1 MQIGAQLYTVRKHF
15 TNLEDFDKGLKTT
28 ADIGYKAVQVSGTCA
43 YDAYWLR
50 DELQKYDLTC
60 AITHI
65 PPQRL
70 MEELEKVVADH
81 NVFGCKNIGIGSIP
95 APWFG
100 SYEGYFEFRKV
111 FIPIAEKIRD
121 MGSKLMFHNHAMEFE
136 DHDGDCIFNRLLE
149 DFPADA
155 LDFTLD
161 CGWADFAGQDVPKLI
176 ESLKGRLSRIHLKDY
191 ADLPADG
198 SIEKAPYMRP
208 IYEGKMDYDAIINAL
223 KNAGTEYALVEQDNC
238 YDEEPFECLRRSYN
252 NVVARFPE
260 MK

>member
-15 TNLEDFDKGLKTT
+15 TNLEDFDLGLKTT

-70 MEELEKVVADH
+70 LDELEKVVADH
-81 NVFGCKNIGIGSIP
+81 KVFGCKNIGIGSMP
-95 APWFG
+95 EG
-100 SYEGYFEFRKV
+100 MHGTLEGYYKFREVYLPVAQKM
-111 FIPIAEKIRD
+111 RD
-121 MGSKLMFHNHAMEFE
+121 LGAKLMFHNHAVEFTTFE
-136 DHDGDCIFNRLLE
+136 GRDIFSRIVE
-149 DFPADA
+149 DFPADC
-155 LDFTLD
+155 LEFTLD
-161 CGWADFAGQDVPKLI
+161 CGWADFAGQDVPQLI
-176 ESLKGRLSRIHLKDY
+176 DSLKGRLSRIHLKDY

-198 SIEKAPYMRP
+198 SIEQAPYMRP
-208 IYEGKMDYDAIINAL
+208 IYEGKMDYDAIIRGL
-223 KNAGTEYALVEQDNC
+223 MNAGTEYVLVEQDNC

-252 NVVARFPE
+252 NVIARFPE

>member
-28 ADIGYKAVQVSGTCA
+28 ADLGYRAVQVSGTCA
-43 YDAYWLR
+43 YDPYWLR

-65 PPQRL
+65 PPERL
-70 MEELEKVVADH
+70 MNELEKVVSDH
-81 NVFGCKNIGIGSIP
+81 NVFGCKHIGIGGIP
-95 APWFG
+95 APWWG
-100 SYEGYFEFRKV
+100 TMDGYYEFRKV
-111 FIPIAEKIRD
+111 FIPIAEKMRD
-121 MGSKLMFHNHAMEFE
+121 MGSKLMFHNHAIEFQ
-136 DHDGDCIFNRLLE
+136 DFDGDYIFNRLLE
-149 DFPADA
+149 DFPEDA
-155 LDFTLD
+155 LSFTLD

-176 ESLKGRLSRIHLKDY
+176 ESLKGRLPRIHLKDY

-198 SIEKAPYMRP
+198 SIENAPYMRP

-223 KNAGTEYALVEQDNC
+223 KNAGTEYCLVEQDNC

-252 NVVARFPE
+252 NVIARFPE